1 MHLQL
6 VISPSHFVDRYDR
19 RVLTD
24 AGQPGM
30 DGKEGAGSTTEVY
43 RNRVAAAIY
52 ANCDHLDN
60 AQLDEIV
67 AWLQIYKQRNGGAE

>member
-1 MHLQL
+1 MQRLQL
-6 VISPSHFVDRYDR
+6 VISPAHFVDRFGR
-19 RVLTD
+19 RVLTN

-30 DGKEGAGSTTEVY
+30 DGKEGVGSTTEEQ

-52 ANCDHLDN
+52 ANCEHLDN

-67 AWLQIYKQRNGGAE
+67 AWVRLYRKK

>member
-1 MHLQL
+1 MQRLQL
-6 VISPSHFVDRYDR
+6 VISPAHFVDRFGR
-19 RVLTD
+19 RVLTN

-30 DGKEGAGSTTEVY
+30 DGKEAVGSTTEEQ

-52 ANCDHLDN
+52 ANCEHLDN

-67 AWLQIYKQRNGGAE
+67 AWVRLYRKK